1 MQQDQQTE
9 TRSSLPAF
17 LRNLPFLEKLTP
29 DLIVLVLGLAAIIV
43 PTMASVARESWTTEQ
58 GAHGPIVLATGIW
71 LLIRQ
76 WPKQADLAPP
86 DLGPGYYLMLAGLT
100 VLYMFFRVTQI
111 VELEGFTMFAIG
123 LTLMY
128 SVIGG
133 RAMRALWFPLFYLAF
148 TLPPPDTVVAAV
160 TQPLKIM
167 ISKFAISLLYQAG
180 YPIGGVG
187 VSIYIGQFELLVA
200 AACSGLNSLISLF
213 ALSLFYIYMRH
224 RLHWQY
230 ALLLVSVIIP
240 IAIFANLVRVI
251 MLILITYYLGEAAAQ
266 GFLHN
271 FAGLLMFVVA
281 MLSIFLVDLLFYPIW
296 TRFFPEEKS
305 ADAHQ

>member
-9 TRSSLPAF
+9 TGSSLPAF

-29 DLIVLVLGLAAIIV
+29 DLGVLLLGLAAIIV
-43 PTMASVARESWTTEQ
+43 PTMSSVARESWTTEQ

-76 WPKQADLAPP
+76 WPKPADQVPP
-86 DLGPGYYLMLAGLT
+86 ALGPGYYLVLMGLT
-100 VLYMFFRVTQI
+100 LLYIFFRITQI

-123 LTLMY
+123 LTLLY

-187 VSIYIGQFELLVA
+187 VSIYIGQYELLVA

-230 ALLLVSVIIP
+230 ALALVSVIIP

-251 MLILITYYLGEAAAQ
+251 MLILITYYMGEAAAQ

-281 MLSIFLVDLLFYPIW
+281 MLSIFLVDLLLYPVW
-296 TRFFPEEKS
+296 TRFFPEDNS
-305 ADAHQ
+305 ADAQQ